1 MVRFDTRSTLTR
13 AEARDVYDGFAVTGH
28 AGGRD
33 ASSGYGGPAVNA
45 LLAVAAFAEAKTVV
59 DYGCGAGK
67 LAELALGRHAHLKWR
82 GVDQSPLMVKSAKE
96 RLAPYGDRCQV
107 ELLERGAPR
116 DLEAQT
122 GSVDRFVSTYALD
135 LMCEDDMYAVLDK
148 AQDCLHPERGVL
160 LLAGITWGY
169 RLSVKTFFMTLLWEL
184 LYLFRRKVVGGCRP
198 QHLEPYLRARGWTV
212 VHSVTTLPAGF
223 PWMASE
229 VIAARPPP
237 QAPAA
242 PP

>member
-82 GVDQSPLMVKSAKE
+82 GVDQSPLMVKSAKQ

-160 LLAGITWGY
+160 LLAGITWGCAWHALAIAPPCAVLHSQCGLSAPAVRARCAD

-198 QHLEPYLRARGWTV
+198 QHLEP
-212 VHSVTTLPAGF
+212 
-223 PWMASE
+223 
-229 VIAARPPP
+229 
-237 QAPAA
+237 
-242 PP
+242 